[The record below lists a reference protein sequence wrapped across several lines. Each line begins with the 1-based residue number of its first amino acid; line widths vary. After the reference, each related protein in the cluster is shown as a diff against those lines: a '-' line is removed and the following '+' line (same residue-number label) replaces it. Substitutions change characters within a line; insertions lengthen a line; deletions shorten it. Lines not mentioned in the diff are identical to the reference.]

1 MDEIVRRWID
11 ECSNVSGYGS
21 RYGSGYGYGD
31 GSGDGSGDG
40 NGYGSGDGNGYG
52 NGSSYGSGDGSG
64 NGSRY
69 GSGYGYGDGNGKGYG
84 ISSLCGETVYIIDE
98 VPTIVRKI
106 VENLAKGA
114 ILNSDMTLT
123 PCYIVRDGRGNF
135 AHGETA
141 KAAQDALLEKIYEDM
156 DIDEAVEKMLSELD
170 LGKKYP
176 ASEFYKCHHILTGSC
191 EMGRKAFMRNHGISM
206 EDEFTVAEFVEIV
219 KNDFGAD
226 RISVL
231 AERIGV

>member
-11 ECSNVSGYGS
+11 ERTNGN
-21 RYGSGYGYGD
+21 GSGSGDGDGYGD
-31 GSGDGSGDG
+31 GSG
-40 NGYGSGDGNGYG
+40 
-52 NGSSYGSGDGSG
+52 YGSGDGSG
-64 NGSRY
+64 Y
-69 GSGYGYGDGNGKGYG
+69 GSGYGSGNGYGFGSGYG

-98 VPTIVRKI
+98 VPTIVRNI
-106 VENLAKGA
+106 VGNLAKGA

-176 ASEFYKCHHILTGSC
+176 ASEFYKWHHILTGSC

-231 AERIGV
+231 AERIEV

>member
-1 MDEIVRRWID
+1 MDEIVRRWIGERTNGD
-11 ECSNVSGYGS
+11 GSGYGS
-21 RYGSGYGYGD
+21 GYGSGSGSGYGYGYGD
-31 GSGDGSGDG
+31 GSGYGYGSGSGYGSGYGDGDGSGDG
-40 NGYGSGDGNGYG
+40 Y
-52 NGSSYGSGDGSG
+52 GDGSG
-64 NGSRY
+64 Y
-69 GSGYGYGDGNGKGYG
+69 GDGYGDG
-84 ISSLCGETVYIIDE
+84 ISSFCNDTVYIIDE

-106 VENLAKGA
+106 VGNLAKGA

-123 PCYIVRDGRGNF
+123 PCYIVRDGRGKF

-176 ASEFYKCHHILTGSC
+176 ASEFYKWHHILTGSC

-231 AERIGV
+231 AERIGVLYGGLA

>member
-1 MDEIVRRWID
+1 MDEIVIEWLNERLH
-11 ECSNVSGYGS
+11 GYG
-21 RYGSGYGYGD
+21 YGSGYGYGY
-31 GSGDGSGDG
+31 GDGDG
-40 NGYGSGDGNGYG
+40 YGYGYGYGSG
-52 NGSSYGSGDGSG
+52 
-64 NGSRY
+64 
-69 GSGYGYGDGNGKGYG
+69 
-84 ISSLCGETVYIIDE
+84 ISHFCGETVYIIDG

-106 VENLAKGA
+106 IGNLAKGV

-123 PCYIVRDGRGNF
+123 LCYIVRDGRGKF

-170 LGKKYP
+170 LCKKYP
-176 ASEFYKCHHILTGSC
+176 ASEFFKWHHILTGSC
-191 EMGRKAFMRNHGISM
+191 EMGRKAFMRNHGINM

-219 KNDFGAD
+219 KDDFGSD
-226 RISVL
+226 RIGVL

>member
-1 MDEIVRRWID
+1 MESLTERIEAFI
-11 ECSNVSGYGS
+11 SY
-21 RYGSGYGYGD
+21 GYGYGD
-31 GSGDGSGDG
+31 G
-40 NGYGSGDGNGYG
+40 
-52 NGSSYGSGDGSG
+52 
-64 NGSRY
+64 
-69 GSGYGYGDGNGKGYG
+69 YGYGYG
-84 ISSLCGETVYIIDE
+84 ISSFCGETVYIIDE
-98 VPTIVRKI
+98 VPTIVRNI
-106 VENLAKGA
+106 VGNLAKGA

-123 PCYIVRDGRGNF
+123 PCYIVRDLRGNF

-176 ASEFYKCHHILTGSC
+176 ASEFYKWHHILTGSC

-231 AERIGV
+231 AERIGYISGQMVCKGGQTT

>member
-11 ECSNVSGYGS
+11 ERTNGSVYGDGSGS
-21 RYGSGYGYGD
+21 GSGYGYG
-31 GSGDGSGDG
+31 
-40 NGYGSGDGNGYG
+40 YGS
-52 NGSSYGSGDGSG
+52 
-64 NGSRY
+64 
-69 GSGYGYGDGNGKGYG
+69 GSGYGDG
-84 ISSLCGETVYIIDE
+84 ISSFCGETVYIIDE
-98 VPTIVRKI
+98 FPTIVRNI
-106 VENLAKGA
+106 VGNLAKGA

-123 PCYIVRDGRGNF
+123 PCYIVRDRRGKF

-141 KAAQDALLEKIYEDM
+141 KAAQDALLEKIYEGM

-176 ASEFYKCHHILTGSC
+176 ASEFYKWHHILTGSC

-206 EDEFTVAEFVEIV
+206 EDEFTVDEFVEIV